1 MLRKNIRTAE
11 VGFVESISSNFLGFF
26 WFFLIQRNLDVSFTL
41 TLYIQSWVKRLNI
54 CLATSA
60 YVAT

>member
-11 VGFVESISSNFLGFF
+11 VGFVESISSNFLYFF
-26 WFFLIQRNLDVSFTL
+26 FFLIQRNLDVSFTL
-41 TLYIQSWVKRLNI
+41 TLYIQSRVKRLNI
-54 CLATSA
+54 CLAASA